1 CLTYNPETNLCSAGE
16 LHGASTA
23 LIEFFNKYSVTTES
37 ASQTKHRDWCKIVS
51 RLNNPK
57 IRYVRESGT
66 ILCGGLENILYVIY
80 ELFSENADIRSDIE
94 GIINSSHNGSAERV
108 DSIKGLF
115 LNILT
120 CLASSHKISI
130 ESSALEYLPGE
141 SWLFDIFGS
150 IILCFEAKDKK
161 ENIKLD
167 ILPKYSKFSLVSEF
181 SAFSDDAK
189 NELVR
194 MQRQYNP
201 AKNYIERIV
210 WNYLNNSIARHNK
223 KLPAQNYSAIVEM
236 VDQMKAAPNHI
247 FLCGRID
254 SLWYKMSIINYRLI
268 YNTIYKLSESNQ
280 FLRITS
286 NIIGS
291 VCLDNPI
298 ERKMILL
305 IPFICNPIYRD
316 YYPRIEYNTYNLPI
330 SELGIVDVRNALSV
344 LIGISESEEP
354 FKKSFKNIMM
364 HSIFN
369 RGLFDI
375 FEPYA
380 SFEIMCVRLVKKY
393 KPAALL
399 WALQHIKSSKVDH
412 NNALDGICFLWLSY
426 ACINTPYNLEVISH
440 LYKNIDPLKI
450 TGRYIEY
457 MASRRGMNF
466 NRILMVLEEGK
477 GWLCLET
484 NAESIAK
491 YERMK
496 THFKNCDVY
505 AAPGSSLTNPIII

>member
-1 CLTYNPETNLCSAGE
+1 
-16 LHGASTA
+16 
-23 LIEFFNKYSVTTES
+23 
-37 ASQTKHRDWCKIVS
+37 
-51 RLNNPK
+51 
-57 IRYVRESGT
+57 
-66 ILCGGLENILYVIY
+66 
-80 ELFSENADIRSDIE
+80 
-94 GIINSSHNGSAERV
+94 
-108 DSIKGLF
+108 
-115 LNILT
+115 
-120 CLASSHKISI
+120 
-130 ESSALEYLPGE
+130 EYLPGE

-210 WNYLNNSIARHNK
+210 WNYLNNSISRHNK
-223 KLPAQNYSAIVEM
+223 NLPAQNYSEIVEM
-236 VDQMKAAPNHI
+236 VDKMKTLPNYI

-254 SLWYKMSIINYRLI
+254 SLCYKMSIINYCLTH
-268 YNTIYKLSESNQ
+268 NTIYKLSESSQ
-280 FLRITS
+280 ILRITS

-291 VCLDNPI
+291 IRLDNPR

-305 IPFICNPIYRD
+305 APFICNSNHTE
-316 YYPRIEYNTYNLPI
+316 YYPKIEYNTYSLPI
-330 SELGIVDVRNALSV
+330 SELRVSDMINV
-344 LIGISESEEP
+344 LDILIHISESEGS
-354 FKKSFKNIMM
+354 FQKSFRDILEHAICHMRLF
-364 HSIFN
+364 SIF
-369 RGLFDI
+369 RS
-375 FEPYA
+375 YK

-399 WALQHIKSSKVDH
+399 WTLRYIKSSKVNR
-412 NNALDGICFLWLSY
+412 NNVLNEICFLWLSY

-450 TGRYIEY
+450 TDMYIEY
-457 MASRRGMNF
+457 IANRKGMNF

-477 GWLCLET
+477 GWLCLEA
-484 NAESIAK
+484 NAESMAK

-496 THFKNCDVY
+496 NHFKNCDMY